1 MVDDFEDPRLYCDIL
16 NPEYEE
22 KANKIYEENK
32 SPFLNM
38 NTPVF
43 NSAPTFEAKP
53 EFTPSIPSPNFSM
66 EDAFGTSKKEEDDK
80 KNEPF

>member
-32 SPFLNM
+32 SPFLSMNAPIF

-43 NSAPTFEAKP
+43 E
-53 EFTPSIPSPNFSM
+53 PSIPSPASLN
-66 EDAFGTSKKEEDDK
+66 DAFGQSFESNKEETDDT
-80 KNEPF
+80 PF